1 MSDILLMCA
10 YAFVSTTLYI
20 ENIIEDF
27 LPRMKIYKQNHM
39 VSRNKSPHMI
49 DITNSTNIIA

>member
-27 LPRMKIYKQNHM
+27 LPRMKIYKQKHM
-39 VSRNKSPHMI
+39 VMYLVTKVL
-49 DITNSTNIIA
+49 T